1 MKRIFYF
8 LNEEKEG
15 CSQALDRLKKW
26 CKSNKVE
33 TYPIETLKIF
43 KGNLKNSFAVSFGG
57 DGTML
62 SAAKMAILYS
72 LPIMGVN
79 LGSLGFLSNIREN
92 ELEMRLEMVKN
103 KEYSLQ
109 LSNLLFTKI
118 KGIFLTG
125 LNDIVMKSEDIHR
138 MIKIKVLIDDKEVST
153 ISADGV
159 IVSTPLGSTAY
170 SLAAGG
176 PIVYPDIDAFIITP
190 ICPHLLVQRP
200 IIVKSSSKITL
211 IPISKS
217 AIVSADSQKVL
228 KISEN
233 QKVVLS
239 NYKEKLK
246 IIKFQDFDLFD
257 ILKEKFHLGK
267 DPRI

>member
-8 LNEEKEG
+8 LNQEKKG
-15 CSQALDRLKKW
+15 CAKAVDRLKRW
-26 CKSNKVE
+26 CNSNRVDV
-33 TYPIETLKIF
+33 YPIETLKIF
-43 KGNLKNSFAVSFGG
+43 KGNLKDSFVISFGG

-92 ELEMRLEMVKN
+92 ELEKRLEMVKR
-103 KEYSLQ
+103 KKYYLQ
-109 LSNLLFTKI
+109 LCNLLSTKI
-118 KGIFLTG
+118 RGVFLTG

-138 MIKIKVLIDDKEVST
+138 MIKIKVLVDDKEIST

-211 IPISKS
+211 IPISKN
-217 AIVSADSQKVL
+217 AIISADSQKVL
-228 KISEN
+228 KVSEN

-239 NYKEKLK
+239 NYTEKIK
-246 IIKFQDFDLFD
+246 IIKFDDFDLFD